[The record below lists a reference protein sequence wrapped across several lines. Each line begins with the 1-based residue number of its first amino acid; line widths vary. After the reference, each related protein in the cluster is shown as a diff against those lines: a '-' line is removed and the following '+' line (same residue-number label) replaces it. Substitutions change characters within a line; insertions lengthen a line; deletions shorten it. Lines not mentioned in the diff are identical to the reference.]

1 MNKQTTVKLNSSS
14 RMTIFTNPKQ
24 HINDLFL
31 LNVICFVVQQLKCFI
46 SYRECCCYV
55 TNDKFYQHTNEI
67 SSMIESAKE
76 KGTKERAAAE
86 EGKDIRMEDLV
97 LLCDLVARV
106 GKR

>member
-1 MNKQTTVKLNSSS
+1 M
-14 RMTIFTNPKQ
+14 
-24 HINDLFL
+24 
-31 LNVICFVVQQLKCFI
+31 
-46 SYRECCCYV
+46 
-55 TNDKFYQHTNEI
+55 TNDKFYLHADEI

-86 EGKDIRMEDLV
+86 EGKDIRMEDIV